1 MMGFR
6 TRKGL
11 ATLAIAAGALLALPA
26 PAKADRDHRDRERHH
41 HGHHGRA
48 VPVYRHGAHC
58 APYHVHPG
66 AYRPAREY
74 HAHPYHCRPCS
85 QRFRSWQSFERH
97 AHHHHRVAPWRLP
110 RLLVRSAGFWLFL
123 G

>member
-6 TRKGL
+6 TLKRL
-11 ATLAIAAGALLALPA
+11 ATVLIAASALVALPA
-26 PAKADRDHRDRERHH
+26 LARADRDRDRHE
-41 HGHHGRA
+41 HGRHGRA

-58 APYHVHPG
+58 APHHVPPG
-66 AYRPAREY
+66 AYRHGVVAY

-85 QRFRSWQSFERH
+85 KRFRSWQSLERH